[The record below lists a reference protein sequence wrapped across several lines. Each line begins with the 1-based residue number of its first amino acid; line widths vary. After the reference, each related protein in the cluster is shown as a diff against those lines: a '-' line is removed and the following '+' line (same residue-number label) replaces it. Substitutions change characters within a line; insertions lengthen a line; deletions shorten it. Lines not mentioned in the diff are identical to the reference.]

1 MLEKKNYNH
10 KERQLLKES
19 IHLLLNQSRGYDL
32 PFKHGYKVL
41 EYGWLRKLRQRGYN
55 YNQTYLISK
64 RTWLWEHE
72 AKDFLQYAGVAC
84 SL

>member
-1 MLEKKNYNH
+1 MSEKKNYNH
-10 KERQLLKES
+10 KERQLLKGS

-32 PFKHGYKVL
+32 PFKRGYKVL
-41 EYGWLRKLRQRGYN
+41 EHGWLRKLRKCGYN
-55 YNQTYLISK
+55 YHQTYLISK

-72 AKDFLQYAGVAC
+72 AKGFLQYAGVAC